1 MNLFTLH
8 GKFYENNENRLTSN
22 VLFFLSEFRRALL
35 PPFWAN
41 WLSQVPVESCA
52 LAKAQIRFQ
61 VYDQGK
67 YPDAEI
73 IVGDDTRIL
82 VECKIK
88 ANVVGR
94 EQLQHYA
101 ERLMDSRALY
111 PRHHLLVITQTDQ
124 RAAVEAY
131 AAQIEQMTGFPAQ
144 AITAVQWREV
154 LQAFILAESQA
165 ADPVLSRLLTMFLE
179 ELQTTMYNRIDIDQ
193 LPLFRLNEVV
203 LTSQSDEFFDMA
215 LTHRVFWPKSNFSPS
230 QFVGYYFTM
239 PCRSY
244 AGTLSHIARIKH
256 LWHNVTI
263 DEVLTAIP
271 EFKNIPEADK
281 FAAQA
286 ATIYGPGDPTQFA
299 IGITDAPILLPRAIP
314 YNSSRDQLIH
324 PNILPGR
331 ATTLAKVLSA
341 KSLEDLRL

>member
-1 MNLFTLH
+1 MNLFSLH
-8 GKFYENNENRLTSN
+8 GKWYENNENRLTSN

-35 PPFWAN
+35 PPFFAN
-41 WLSQVPVESCA
+41 CLSQVSVVSRA
-52 LAKAQIRFQ
+52 LTKARIRFQ

-88 ANVVGR
+88 ANAVGR

-101 ERLMDSRALY
+101 QRLIDSRDIY

-124 RAAVEAY
+124 RAAIEAH
-131 AAQIEQMTGFPAQ
+131 AAQIEQVTGFPAQ
-144 AITAVQWREV
+144 AITTVQWREV
-154 LQAFILAESQA
+154 IQTFILAASKA

-193 LPLFRLNEVV
+193 LPLSSLNEVV
-203 LTSQSDEFFDMA
+203 LTSQDDNFFDMA
-215 LTHRVFWPKSNFSPS
+215 LTNRVFWPRYNFSPS
-230 QFVGYYFTM
+230 QFVGYYFTRS
-239 PCRSY
+239 CRSY
-244 AGTLSHIARIKH
+244 GGTLSHIARIKH
-256 LWHNVTI
+256 LWHDVTI

-271 EFKNIPEADK
+271 EFSTIPGAAT
-281 FAAQA
+281 FAAKA
-286 ATIYGPGDPTQFA
+286 ATIYQPGSPTQFA
-299 IGITDAPILLPRAIP
+299 IGITDAPFPLTRPIP
-314 YNSSRDQLIH
+314 FDPNRDRSLV

-331 ATTLAKVLSA
+331 TTTLAKILSA
-341 KSLEDLRL
+341 MSLEDLKP